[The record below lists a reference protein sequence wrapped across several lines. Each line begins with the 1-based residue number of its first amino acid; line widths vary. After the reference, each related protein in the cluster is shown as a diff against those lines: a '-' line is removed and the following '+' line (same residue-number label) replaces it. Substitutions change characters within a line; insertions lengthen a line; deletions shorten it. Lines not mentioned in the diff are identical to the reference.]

1 MRHYPTAEI
10 VFDVL
15 LQSSDALRYPMYFLC
30 LSSVFMG
37 TLVFYCEVLLEPE
50 TTQLRTLGDAMYFMW
65 VSFSTVG
72 YGDMVSPCSNRRPSV
87 APARRPARRP
97 SQSQATPRA
106 ARRLG
111 PRGLTGGLSRTW
123 RPRCQHRCP

>member
-37 TLVFYCEVLLEPE
+37 TLVFTLLTMTGEVELTSHKL
-50 TTQLRTLGDAMYFMW
+50 
-65 VSFSTVG
+65 
-72 YGDMVSPCSNRRPSV
+72 CNRRS
-87 APARRPARRP
+87 
-97 SQSQATPRA
+97 
-106 ARRLG
+106 
-111 PRGLTGGLSRTW
+111 
-123 RPRCQHRCP
+123 